1 MSLNEI
7 LLYIKNN
14 NITRIN
20 IIGSPAS
27 GKSTLA
33 KKLSDDL
40 NWQVIDLDEKL
51 YSVKCKRLVLN
62 QDIEVLNK
70 ILNNKN
76 IIIDGTYS
84 SSINK
89 RTEKID
95 LFILTSSNRFQ
106 CLIRFILRLLKNKNL
121 KCGEKLTL
129 KTLELILNYN
139 QIEKQLIS
147 TLSKNKIIRFVS
159 YE

>member
-1 MSLNEI
+1 MSFNEI

-14 NITRIN
+14 NINKIN
-20 IIGSPAS
+20 IVGSPAS

-51 YSVKCKRLVLN
+51 YDVKCKRLVLN

-106 CLIRFILRLLKNKNL
+106 CLIRFILRLLRNKNL

-139 QIEKQLIS
+139 QIEKQIIS
-147 TLSKNKIIRFVS
+147 ILPKNKIVRFIG